1 MWQMWGAG
9 ARMWK
14 CRGKTSAQAKSKS
27 NGQKPRGQTFVK
39 VGNPGCHFL
48 AVNAGRARHSRNR
61 IGPALRLLGEGGA
74 AGCGCHGSR
83 AKLQNNR
90 EILSPQDPHRSVP
103 VAPHACGWLV
113 QGHPNRERGNFFGG
127 QVTPM
132 GRGSPLRLVQVGQL
146 LGAGAPQQRGGENT
160 WEGRCQFRGVPSRA
174 VLSRHPWDQG
184 FGVEPGEGEAKTRKG
199 LLLKRPIPVLRG
211 KWPKREFKC
220 MYTIPHSPHPQPLPT
235 PRPGTWGGFAPRPY
249 FF

>member
-1 MWQMWGAG
+1 MWKMWGAG

-27 NGQKPRGQTFVK
+27 NGRKPRGQTFVK

-90 EILSPQDPHRSVP
+90 EILSPKTPTARFPWPPMHVVGLSRDTRAEREGTFLGARSP
-103 VAPHACGWLV
+103 QWAAGLHFGWYKWDNFWG
-113 QGHPNRERGNFFGG
+113 QGHPNRGEARTRGKVGASSG
-127 QVTPM
+127 
-132 GRGSPLRLVQVGQL
+132 GSP
-146 LGAGAPQQRGGENT
+146 AGPSFHDTHGTKGLE
-160 WEGRCQFRGVPSRA
+160 WSRA
-174 VLSRHPWDQG
+174 R
-184 FGVEPGEGEAKTRKG
+184 ERRK
-199 LLLKRPIPVLRG
+199 RG
-211 KWPKREFKC
+211 RDCF
-220 MYTIPHSPHPQPLPT
+220 
-235 PRPGTWGGFAPRPY
+235 
-249 FF
+249 